1 MTSEVQLE
9 AEATGGVEARRRRF
23 AGRRWREHLGLTL
36 ALLALLCFLT
46 LTAPNFLTA
55 TNLTNVMHQVAYV
68 GIIAWAMTLVILAGE
83 IDISVGSAAAFAGVL
98 LALLLQ
104 TRVPAAL
111 AVAGT
116 LLIGTSIGLLAG
128 SIRAAFLIP
137 SFIVTLALYEA
148 LRGLGLLL
156 TNAIPQAPETL
167 HNRAFTFLGSGDL
180 GGIPVAAVI
189 LIVLFAIFWFVSTRT
204 TFGKSVYAIGGNA
217 EAARLAGIRVAR
229 IRTVLFG
236 LTGLMAALSGVLLAA
251 SLGAG
256 DPETSVGLEFDAIA
270 AVIVGGTNLFGG
282 SGSLVGTAIGV
293 VFIGILGNGL
303 VLLGVNPYATTVV
316 RGAVI
321 LVAVLVTSPGLRDR
335 LQDLGREARRLTAG
349 AKSERSS
356 KGR

>member
-1 MTSEVQLE
+1 
-9 AEATGGVEARRRRF
+9 
-23 AGRRWREHLGLTL
+23 
-36 ALLALLCFLT
+36 LT

-104 TRVPAAL
+104 ARLPAAL

-156 TNAIPQAPETL
+156 TNAIPQAPEAL

-180 GGIPVAAVI
+180 AGIPVAAVI
-189 LIVLFAIFWFVSTRT
+189 LIVLFATFWFVSTRT

-335 LQDLGREARRLTAG
+335 LQDLGRETRRLRAG
-349 AKSERSS
+349 AKSDQSS

>member
-1 MTSEVQLE
+1 MTTEVQLE
-9 AEATGGVEARRRRF
+9 AEATQGVAAARRRF
-23 AGRRWREHLGLTL
+23 AARRWREHLGLTL
-36 ALLALLCFLT
+36 ALLALFCFLT

-55 TNLTNVMHQVAYV
+55 TNITNVMHQVAYV

-83 IDISVGSAAAFAGVL
+83 IDISVGSAAAFAGVM
-98 LALLLQ
+98 LALLLEA
-104 TRVPAAL
+104 RIPAAL
-111 AVAGT
+111 AVLGT
-116 LLIGTSIGLLAG
+116 LLTGTAIGLLAG
-128 SIRAAFLIP
+128 AIRATFIIP

-148 LRGLGLLL
+148 LRGLALLL

-167 HNRAFTFLGSGDL
+167 HNHAFTFLGSGDL
-180 GGIPVAAVI
+180 GGIPIAALI
-189 LIVLFAIFWFVSTRT
+189 LMVLFAAFWFASTKT

-217 EAARLAGIRVAR
+217 EAARLAGIRVSR

-236 LTGLMAALSGVLLAA
+236 LTGLMAAVSGVLLAA

-321 LVAVLVTSPGLRDR
+321 LVAVLLTSPGLRAR
-335 LQDLGREARRLTAG
+335 LQDLGRELRRLTG
-349 AKSERSS
+349 GEKSE
-356 KGR
+356 